1 MVSYGFNEADEKNG
15 VYDYTVYVNDSGTPD
30 VRLESFNLGIGDLG
44 PRISM
49 MNAAI
54 FDSYGFSKK
63 LSQPYSEG
71 FKPEFI
77 CNREELLDAWL
88 NDSPMPP
95 LNCPSLLFGFFAL
108 PIVDFIITLMM
119 IHGQT
124 PI

>member
-1 MVSYGFNEADEKNG
+1 
-15 VYDYTVYVNDSGTPD
+15 
-30 VRLESFNLGIGDLG
+30 
-44 PRISM
+44 M

-88 NDSPMPP
+88 NESPMPP
-95 LNCPSLLFGFFAL
+95 LNCPSMFGFLAFLSRFYYYTYDDVYYATAFY
-108 PIVDFIITLMM
+108 IDCDI
-119 IHGQT
+119 GCK
-124 PI
+124 